1 MSSGVRSVRHPD
13 RLLMFTTVLLSG
25 AGLVMVTS
33 ASVAFAYT
41 QHQSAF
47 YYAERQAVWML
58 IGFAGLL
65 VLGRMDY
72 RRLRPLA
79 PAGAV
84 IATLLM
90 LLVLVPHLGVTVNG
104 ARRWFDAGPLGT
116 FQPSEL
122 GKLAFVFFVA
132 HWVDRNAAHLGDL
145 RRGLA
150 PFAAMLAGVLVLL
163 MLERDLGTSI
173 VIVGIFLS
181 AYWAGGGRFR
191 HMVLLVAALGLAFL
205 AITLLEPYR
214 FARLTNFRNPFADP
228 LGAGFQSTQ
237 ALYSLGSG
245 GLFGVG
251 IGHSVE
257 KYGWLPEA
265 HTDFIFAI
273 LGEETGLVGTTLVM
287 VGFMFFAVRGYLA
300 SLRAPDRFGVCLAA
314 GITTWIA
321 FEALMNMATVTNTL
335 PIAGVPLPFFS
346 YGGTAIA
353 TTLAAVGLL
362 LSIARFGSG
371 SGFGEKRKKGPDE
384 GFDSWRRDRWAPL
397 SGARGRPRFSR

>member
-1 MSSGVRSVRHPD
+1 MSVGTRTARHPD

-47 YYAERQAVWML
+47 YYAERQLVWML

-65 VLGRMDY
+65 LLSRMDY

-145 RRGLA
+145 RKGLA

-163 MLERDLGTSI
+163 MLERDLGTSV

-191 HMVLLVAALGLAFL
+191 HMVLLVAALGLAFI
-205 AITLLEPYR
+205 AITLMEPYR

-273 LGEETGLVGTTLVM
+273 LGEETGLIGTTLVM
-287 VGFMFFAVRGYLA
+287 AGFLFFAVRGYLA

-353 TTLAAVGLL
+353 TALAAVGLL

>member
-1 MSSGVRSVRHPD
+1 MSSGVRTAKHPD

-65 VLGRMDY
+65 LLGRMDY

-132 HWVDRNAAHLGDL
+132 HWVDRNAANLGDL
-145 RRGLA
+145 RKGLA

-163 MLERDLGTSI
+163 MLERDLGTSV

-273 LGEETGLVGTTLVM
+273 VGEETGLVGTTLVM
-287 VGFMFFAVRGYLA
+287 AGFLFFAVRGYLA

-362 LSIARFGSG
+362 LSVARNGSG
-371 SGFGEKRKKGPDE
+371 SGFGDIKRKDE
-384 GFDSWRRDRWAPL
+384 ATDSWRRDRWAPL
-397 SGARGRPRFSR
+397 SGARGRARVSR